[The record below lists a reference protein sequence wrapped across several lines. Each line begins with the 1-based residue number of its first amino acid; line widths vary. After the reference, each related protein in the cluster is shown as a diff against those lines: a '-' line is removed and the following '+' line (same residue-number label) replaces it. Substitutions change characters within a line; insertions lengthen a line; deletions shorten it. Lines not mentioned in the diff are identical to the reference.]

1 MVAVHEAG
9 HWAAALLSR
18 FSILEF
24 RVGVFEWLSEKGW
37 TIGWRGGNSLS
48 GLVRARPTNYKI
60 ALGFRY
66 VTYLLAGPFASTLIG
81 VCGLVLFGHLPRSKG
96 AGFLALWSLGSI
108 AFGLINLVPMR
119 RAGHKSDGA
128 ALFDALFRS
137 GLRNLR
143 FAVCCIELKDELK
156 DALRRKDL
164 VRAKEIAEAELR
176 FAEGISDSAA
186 IAKMLK
192 TLHKI
197 MALTD
202 QDLLE
207 VEPAPAPLTQLAEI

>member
-1 MVAVHEAG
+1 
-9 HWAAALLSR
+9 
-18 FSILEF
+18 
-24 RVGVFEWLSEKGW
+24 
-37 TIGWRGGNSLS
+37 
-48 GLVRARPTNYKI
+48 
-60 ALGFRY
+60 
-66 VTYLLAGPFASTLIG
+66 
-81 VCGLVLFGHLPRSKG
+81 
-96 AGFLALWSLGSI
+96 
-108 AFGLINLVPMR
+108 
-119 RAGHKSDGA
+119 
-128 ALFDALFRS
+128 
-137 GLRNLR
+137 
-143 FAVCCIELKDELK
+143 LKDELK